1 MMNPTKKMQS
11 YLPIACYILSFIGM
25 AAANATTNARDQSKP
40 FYLRDIEIGGVTLP
54 FSPATVIVMIL
65 SVFMLGGIFNSPKS
79 TATASHILMDGN
91 DAEQK
96 LEKLKKDI
104 KGDYNKF
111 QALAKQHSKCPSGK
125 SAGGRLGTFK
135 PGMMVPPFDK
145 AIFAKESKVGQVIGP
160 IQTNFGWHLIW
171 IESRELVE

>member
-1 MMNPTKKMQS
+1 MTPTKKMQS

-25 AAANATTNARDQSKP
+25 AAANTTTNARDQSKP